1 MLRRQR
7 MFWYFWL
14 EQRFL
19 IGVMLGR
26 EGMFDIPDVE
36 GWRLYLS
43 GFKEEFKVE
52 MGF

>member
-1 MLRRQR
+1 

-14 EQRFL
+14 KQRFL
-19 IGVMLGR
+19 IGRIEFLIMLGR
-26 EGMFDIPDVE
+26 EGMFGIPDVE

-43 GFKEEFKVE
+43 VFEEEFKVE